1 MQDCHLIAQSSDKSW
16 NMHAGTNLCWDATP
30 DDISTDATWLSTE
43 ITVVHEK
50 HSHCKV
56 KRISK
61 LEKKNYL

>member
-30 DDISTDATWLSTE
+30 DDISTDARTE

-61 LEKKNYL
+61 LGKKTYL